1 MLMNTDPEIGTEQNN
16 EAESLS
22 ELSSHSLLF
31 LSAASA
37 TIYLLLAL
45 LIFYFFYEGNLLSAF
60 DHGLSLT
67 GQLATGL
74 STGSVAALVIIWAA
88 GRFPVSDVLDD
99 FYLVREI
106 SKTRFNRF
114 DRIQLS
120 LFAGTGEELLFR
132 GAIQPLLGIWFTSLI
147 FVAIHG
153 YFKFQKIG
161 HLVFGGLMF
170 ALSMMLGYLFEHAG
184 LIAAMSAHALYDVLM
199 LWWVKKRD

>member
-1 MLMNTDPEIGTEQNN
+1 MNIEDKTSDDQQV

-88 GRFPVSDVLDD
+88 GRSPVSDVLDD

-106 SKTRFNRF
+106 SKTRFSRF

-132 GAIQPLLGIWFTSLI
+132 GAIQPLLGIWFTSGI

-161 HLVFGGLMF
+161 HLVFGALMF
-170 ALSMMLGYLFEHAG
+170 GLSMLLGYLFEYAG
-184 LIAAMSAHALYDVLM
+184 LVAAMSAHAVYDMLM
-199 LWWVKKRD
+199 LWWVQERD